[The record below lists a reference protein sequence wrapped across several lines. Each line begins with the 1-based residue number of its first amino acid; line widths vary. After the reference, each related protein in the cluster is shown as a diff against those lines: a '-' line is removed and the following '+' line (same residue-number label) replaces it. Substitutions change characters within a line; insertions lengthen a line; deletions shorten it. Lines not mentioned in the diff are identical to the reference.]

1 MNDEQSLK
9 VKQLLYSLTGEGV
22 GRAEIEEEIEYH
34 LDMIDEDKEDE

>member
-9 VKQLLYSLTGEGV
+9 IKHLLYALTGEGV

-34 LDMIDEDKEDE
+34 LDMIEEDEDE